1 MFQASRNT
9 LDIEDFLRK
18 EMGAD
23 DANSPILPSNPSQ
36 AESPIKFDKRF
47 GDESPT
53 SPNRKASPTKF
64 GDESIWNTTLLNE
77 TMDKKDPGQ
86 GKSNTKLDAQAKKSG
101 FQKPKLGTM
110 DQEKMLKINKSSRVY
125 SESKEATQSP
135 TFSGN
140 SRDPKKSGAG
150 GGKHQDN

>member
-1 MFQASRNT
+1 MFQASRSNT
-9 LDIEDFLRK
+9 LNIEDFLRK

-77 TMDKKDPGQ
+77 TIEKRDSGQ
-86 GKSNTKLDAQAKKSG
+86 GKSNTNEDAQAKKSG
-101 FQKPKLGTM
+101 QKPKLGTM

-125 SESKEATQSP
+125 PESKEATQSP

-150 GGKHQDN
+150 GKHKDN